1 MSADL
6 FTASATDVLRRFHS
20 RELSPVE
27 YLGALIARIEAV
39 GADVNALG
47 DTYFEEAVEQ
57 ARRAEETYMSANAT
71 PRPLEGLPL
80 AIKDESEIAGK
91 RTTNG
96 SLIWQDYVSSAND
109 PIVER
114 VLDAGAIVHAR
125 TLTPEF
131 SIAFWTHT
139 RLWGVTRNPWNRG
152 FDVGGSSVGS
162 AAALAAGF
170 TPLATGSDIGGSVRV
185 PASCC
190 GVVGFIGPY
199 GRIPVAAPYN
209 LDHWC
214 NMGPLARSVGDCA
227 LLADVV
233 SGLHPRD
240 HATLRESVV
249 LGTPTPDVRG
259 LRLAVSY
266 DLGDW
271 PVTTEVRAA
280 LADVVETLRRAGAIV
295 EEVDLVV
302 ERELVRI
309 ASDAHH
315 AILFGRDCARSVV
328 GHEAD
333 VNPVTLA
340 WLASL
345 EEPPDPLDGLAAEVE
360 IMARVA
366 AVHERY
372 DAILC
377 PVISMPAFPAGVDY
391 TVEPFVLAGVELDTF
406 HDVCPAE
413 IFNVT
418 SRCPVL
424 AVPAGRGAEDVPIGV
439 EIVGRPFDDH
449 TVFRIG
455 AAIELG
461 QPWPLVAALGS

>member
-1 MSADL
+1 MTTDL
-6 FTASATDVLRRFHS
+6 FAASASDVLQRFRT

-27 YLGALIARIEAV
+27 YLSALIARIEAV
-39 GADVNALG
+39 GPTVNALG
-47 DTYFEEAVEQ
+47 DTYFEEALEQ
-57 ARRAEETYMSANAT
+57 ARAAEATYTSPSKA
-71 PRPLEGLPL
+71 PRPLEGLPI
-80 AIKDESEIAGK
+80 AVKDESEMAGK

-96 SLIWQDYVSSAND
+96 SLLWQDSVGTTND
-109 PIVER
+109 PTVER
-114 VLDAGAIVHAR
+114 ALDAGAIVHAR

-139 RLWGVTRNPWNRG
+139 RLWGVTRNPWNQA
-152 FDVGGSSVGS
+152 FDVGGSSGGS

-199 GRIPVAAPYN
+199 GRIPVAPPDN

-214 NMGPLARSVGDCA
+214 NMGPLARTVGDCA
-227 LLADVV
+227 LLTDTL

-240 HATLRESVV
+240 HATLREAVV
-249 LGTPTPDVRG
+249 LGIPETDVRG

-271 PVTTEVRAA
+271 PVTAEVRAA
-280 LADVVETLRRAGAIV
+280 LADVVESLRGAGAIV

-302 ERELVRI
+302 ERELLRT
-309 ASDAHH
+309 AGDAHH
-315 AILFGRDCARSVV
+315 AIIFGRFCARAV
-328 GHEAD
+328 GDRVDD
-333 VNPVTLA
+333 VNPVTLS

-345 EEPPDPLDGLAAEVE
+345 ENPPDPLDGLAAEIE
-360 IMARVA
+360 IMARVGR
-366 AVHERY
+366 VHERY

-377 PVISMPAFPAGVDY
+377 PVISVPAFPAGVDH
-391 TVEPFVLAGVELDTF
+391 TVDPFVLDGVELDTL
-406 HDVCPAE
+406 HDVCPSE

-424 AVPAGRGAEDVPIGV
+424 AVPAGRSSDGVPIGV
-439 EIVGRPFDDH
+439 EIVGRPFDDR

-455 AAIELG
+455 AAIELAR
-461 QPWPLVAALGS
+461 PWPLVAELGR